1 MANDI
6 NLKSGNGIT
15 IDLSL
20 SDKSLSIK
28 INSNQLDKLI
38 EALLNNKNSAVYKK
52 LKSIL
57 ESTDITV
64 GKAAYAAKAANADNA
79 ANANKLNGKDS
90 SAFANASHTHPVA
103 KHTHKVAKGD
113 IEDLKYGSGD
123 KSGTIF
129 IKYK

>member
-64 GKAAYAAKAANADNA
+64 GKAANAD
-79 ANANKLNGKDS
+79 KLDGNDS
-90 SAFANASHTHPVA
+90 SKFAAASHTHTVA
-103 KHTHKVAKGD
+103 NIT
-113 IEDLKYGSGD
+113 DLKYGTGN

-129 IKYK
+129 IKY